1 MSISV
6 KGENLCLRA
15 WRSAFWRL
23 LAEEQNIEL
32 TRRTYETQFEGPF
45 RSVTEKD
52 NDGNEG

>member
-45 RSVTEKD
+45 RSVTEKEK
-52 NDGNEG
+52 NNES